1 MCVHV
6 GSLWGTTHDAGKDGS
21 AIEEWRHNEGNRK
34 GVKTD
39 TSAFM
44 EDGRATITNCN
55 GNATFKELKQTS
67 DVNHRTVN
75 VTK

>member
-1 MCVHV
+1 MCVDV
-6 GSLWGTTHDAGKDGS
+6 GLPWGTTHDAGKDGS

-44 EDGRATITNCN
+44 EMEDPQLPTAMEMQLSRNSNKHLT
-55 GNATFKELKQTS
+55 
-67 DVNHRTVN
+67 
-75 VTK
+75 